1 MAFLSL
7 LPPPERREGKIPA
20 HGDGGGGGGGT
31 VLDHPLLPRA
41 VSSTVGSSP
50 RKHVRTYVCSLR
62 TQLARGIVCRP
73 HSAVLERSGVAGRGH
88 LSICILG
95 AYLHTHMYTYCR
107 YSYSPCAEILSPP
120 SGNPSRFSHM
130 VRTSQHCPSDARLGR
145 SEGGA
150 LPPPPSSGKSA
161 LAASRY
167 GRRLPG
173 RECTPR
179 ARLPP
184 STASSRTQPRV
195 GRVCTLYLPGSMH
208 AGNRATPPAAAAVR
222 RCGARRKRGREGNP
236 PPPQVPAARGAE
248 GTCRGRDGGRGGGS
262 CSATADLAERAL
274 ASSARIAVG
283 GGGFVRG
290 ANGLTGSRER
300 DISIRLRAD
309 RYVCI
314 CASYLYLCICKLAW
328 DPVQNRCDCGLRTGH
343 AQPHSVE
350 QNHIL

>member
-7 LPPPERREGKIPA
+7 LPPPERREGEIPA

-95 AYLHTHMYTYCR
+95 ACLHTHMYTYCL

-208 AGNRATPPAAAAVR
+208 AGNRATPAAAAVR
-222 RCGARRKRGREGNP
+222 RKTKARERGKP
-236 PPPQVPAARGAE
+236 PPPPPPPPPARARAAGAPAPGAPGAGGRGSAETPPPPPPPRRFRRLAARKARAEAETEEEAEVPAAPPPTWRNEHSRPQQGSPW
-248 GTCRGRDGGRGGGS
+248 GGG
-262 CSATADLAERAL
+262 
-274 ASSARIAVG
+274 ASSAG
-283 GGGFVRG
+283 Q
-290 ANGLTGSRER
+290 TG
-300 DISIRLRAD
+300 
-309 RYVCI
+309 
-314 CASYLYLCICKLAW
+314 
-328 DPVQNRCDCGLRTGH
+328 
-343 AQPHSVE
+343 
-350 QNHIL
+350 

>member
-7 LPPPERREGKIPA
+7 LPPPERREGEIPA

-95 AYLHTHMYTYCR
+95 ACLHTHMYTYCL

-208 AGNRATPPAAAAVR
+208 AGNRATPAAAAVR
-222 RCGARRKRGREGNP
+222 RKTKARERGKPPPPPPPPAGSGGSRRGRHVQRQRRRKRRRFLQRHRRLG
-236 PPPQVPAARGAE
+236 
-248 GTCRGRDGGRGGGS
+248 GTSTRVLSKDRRGGGG
-262 CSATADLAERAL
+262 LRP
-274 ASSARIAVG
+274 
-283 GGGFVRG
+283 RG
-290 ANGLTGSRER
+290 K
-300 DISIRLRAD
+300 RAD
-309 RYVCI
+309 WQQR
-314 CASYLYLCICKLAW
+314 A
-328 DPVQNRCDCGLRTGH
+328 GH
-343 AQPHSVE
+343 IHPSACR
-350 QNHIL
+350 